1 MYTVNAMRLAGK
13 IRLLLAIVCSW
24 QTAYQIC
31 DRYGDAF
38 KAIAAQV
45 SASKTA
51 TIVADRGEV
60 DYDAVIPLTLG
71 RTLLPGHA
79 NLTPKLTAV
88 RLADSQLDYSPAD
101 RIAGSPGRSPPC
113 PGNVFA
119 DPPPSRLPFLARA
132 AVYSLA
138 PPAV

>member
-1 MYTVNAMRLAGK
+1 MYTPKRMRLAST
-13 IRLLLAIVCSW
+13 IRLSLAIICSW

-51 TIVADRGEV
+51 TIVSGRDEV
-60 DYDAVIPLTLG
+60 DCDAFLPLTLG

-79 NLTPKLTAV
+79 DLTPRLTAV
-88 RLADSQLDYSPAD
+88 RLPQSQLGHSSAD
-101 RIAGSPGRSPPC
+101 RAVSPQGPSPPC
-113 PGNVFA
+113 LSRIVSA
-119 DPPPSRLPFLARA
+119 TPPSRLPLLARA